1 MQTQFASYHAN
12 AILTKILFLWEQWG
26 TIEHARDVREGR
38 MLIWS
43 IRRFCDAFGPEEID
57 FFLDHEREFIF
68 PIFCSVLKSLN
79 LRSLVAVVKP
89 GKIHY
94 EMGGD
99 HLQCARCL
107 HHEPQLIRL
116 LARCVSRE
124 PNRRRKN
131 RRMFFDIFVIK
142 TER

>member
-1 MQTQFASYHAN
+1 
-12 AILTKILFLWEQWG
+12 
-26 TIEHARDVREGR
+26 V
-38 MLIWS
+38 MLSAQKKLIV
-43 IRRFCDAFGPEEID
+43 
-57 FFLDHEREFIF
+57 FLDHEREFIF
-68 PIFCSVLKSLN
+68 PIFCSILKSLN

-99 HLQCARCL
+99 HFQCARCL